1 MTMSHRWE
9 GVKCCY
15 GPHTQAPEGWAGR
28 GQGLGPGPGGKGMRV
43 EVMISGAHPG
53 GLEGSG
59 SELFSQLG
67 TGRVTF

>member
-1 MTMSHRWE
+1 MLLWTAHTSPRRVGWE
-9 GVKCCY
+9 RS
-15 GPHTQAPEGWAGR
+15 E
-28 GQGLGPGPGGKGMRV
+28 PGARAWWMRV